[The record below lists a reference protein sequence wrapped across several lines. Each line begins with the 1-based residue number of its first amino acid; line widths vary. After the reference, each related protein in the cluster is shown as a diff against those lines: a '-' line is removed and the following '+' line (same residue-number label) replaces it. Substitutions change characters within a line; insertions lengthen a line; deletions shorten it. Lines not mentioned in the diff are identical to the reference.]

1 MAICF
6 LGIDWFNM
14 VCLRYSTI
22 DDHKILTKGD
32 VQGIS
37 ASSMPDLGSTLP
49 LYVISYYIGQYF
61 YGIPLPLNSQG
72 MENGTTA
79 FLYAS
84 DCSSFEMA
92 WLVATG
98 VKSVQVNSMKSW
110 RGMAWYVINIME
122 FVLNITFK
130 SLI

>member
-1 MAICF
+1 
-6 LGIDWFNM
+6 M

-22 DDHKILTKGD
+22 DDHKILTKGG

-49 LYVISYYIGQYF
+49 LYVISYYTGQYY
-61 YGIPLPLNSQG
+61 YGIPLPLISQG

-79 FLYAS
+79 FYAS

-98 VKSVQVNSMKSW
+98 VKSVQVNSMESW
-110 RGMAWYVINIME
+110 RGMACYVINIME
-122 FVLNITFK
+122 FVLNIIFK
-130 SLI
+130 CLL